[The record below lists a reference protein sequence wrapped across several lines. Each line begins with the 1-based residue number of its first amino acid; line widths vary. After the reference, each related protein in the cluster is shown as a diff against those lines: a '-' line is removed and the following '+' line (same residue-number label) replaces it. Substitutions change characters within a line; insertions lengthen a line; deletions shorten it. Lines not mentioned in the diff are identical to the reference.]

1 MKEKLTP
8 EREKDL
14 NSLTTMVNAVASE
27 KEYNSDE
34 LYDLFSSMGDDADRN
49 DMYLLSMMYGSFKD
63 YDPEWKMSMISL
75 FNFISEKVITDERFA
90 GVLDEE
96 DKEKVIENRA
106 DMTEYVDQL
115 KGSGHSIL
123 LINTRLPYESE
134 ETENFVKEIHRL
146 CDERLTGDN
155 YKIGNSPMYHEMQ
168 QTFSGEMLF
177 ITLLTSGAIFAIVA
191 LTFRNLLIPLF
202 LVLIVLC
209 GVFITVAVSG
219 LRGVSINYLAEIIV
233 QCILMGASI
242 DYGIL
247 FTSCYRDGR
256 KNAGIRE
263 SLKAA
268 YDGTIH
274 TVLTSGL
281 IMVLVTGI
289 IGFTSTDPAVGPI
302 CLTLSV
308 GTASAILLILFV
320 YPGML
325 AAFDRWVIKRNLTS
339 PYKTSQ
345 ISCPPDHPQ
354 FPHR

>member
-1 MKEKLTP
+1 MENVHDK
-8 EREKDL
+8 
-14 NSLTTMVNAVASE
+14 SL
-27 KEYNSDE
+27 
-34 LYDLFSSMGDDADRN
+34 
-49 DMYLLSMMYGSFKD
+49 
-63 YDPEWKMSMISL
+63 
-75 FNFISEKVITDERFA
+75 
-90 GVLDEE
+90 
-96 DKEKVIENRA
+96 KVIENRA

-345 ISCPPDHPQ
+345 ISSPPDHPQ

>member
-1 MKEKLTP
+1 MT
-8 EREKDL
+8 DA
-14 NSLTTMVNAVASE
+14 VN
-27 KEYNSDE
+27 
-34 LYDLFSSMGDDADRN
+34 
-49 DMYLLSMMYGSFKD
+49 
-63 YDPEWKMSMISL
+63 
-75 FNFISEKVITDERFA
+75 
-90 GVLDEE
+90 
-96 DKEKVIENRA
+96 
-106 DMTEYVDQL
+106 QL
-115 KGSGHSIL
+115 KGPEHSIL

-134 ETENFVKEIHRL
+134 ETESFVKELHRL

-155 YKIGNSPMYHEMQ
+155 YKIGNSAMYHEMQ
-168 QTFSGEMLF
+168 QTFDGEMLF
-177 ITLLTSGAIFAIVA
+177 ITLLTVGTIFAIVA
-191 LTFRNLLIPLF
+191 FTFRNLLIPLF

-247 FTSCYRDGR
+247 FTSYYRDKR
-256 KNAGIRE
+256 EKEGIRE

-268 YDGTIH
+268 YEGSIH

-302 CLTLSV
+302 CLTLSI

-325 AAFDRWVIKRNLTS
+325 AAFDRWVGKRKKKRET
-339 PYKTSQ
+339 
-345 ISCPPDHPQ
+345 
-354 FPHR
+354 